1 MMPMM
6 VPMMVPMMMPPVV
19 VVMVVVVVVILGD
32 NHWPLVGGSIGKRPL
47 VLRP

>member
-1 MMPMM
+1 M
-6 VPMMVPMMMPPVV
+6 PMMVPMMMPPVV
-19 VVMVVVVVVILGD
+19 VVMVVMVVVVVILGD